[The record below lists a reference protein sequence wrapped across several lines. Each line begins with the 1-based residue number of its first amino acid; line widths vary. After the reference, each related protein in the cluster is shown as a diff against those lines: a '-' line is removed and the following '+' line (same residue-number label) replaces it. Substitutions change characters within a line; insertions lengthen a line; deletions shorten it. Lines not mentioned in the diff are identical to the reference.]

1 MGKNRQHNEETQT
14 SMNEKE
20 FVRDDALLDFA
31 LNQCAPDETE
41 RIARALQNDAEM
53 KNRLEL
59 IKNVL
64 APLDTWTTPPPPA
77 SMVSDILDHIAAHQ
91 NQAADDQATTIP
103 FEQSEGR
110 GLGGIISLRELV
122 ALAACI
128 LIFVGILF
136 PGLRLAR
143 QNSRMRTCASQMRA
157 LGVGASSYAAANS
170 GFLPYAGT
178 SNGPWLVRRGQ
189 PRGSNRRHLI
199 PIFRGRFLVNPK
211 LLQCP
216 GDDGKPTA
224 DVQDQQEDN
233 EWSILR
239 RSNINVQFMDKP
251 VRITMVVRPFVMPYI
266 SDANPLFAGGQ
277 FNEDVDPAT
286 TNSPSHGGQG
296 QNILHFD
303 GSVGWLSSPMLNRT
317 GDNIWQIG
325 TLRRYQGTE
334 QPQQTTDA
342 FMTP

>member
-1 MGKNRQHNEETQT
+1 
-14 SMNEKE
+14 MNEKE

-41 RIARALQNDAEM
+41 RIAKALQNDAVL
-53 KNRLEL
+53 KNRLER

-64 APLDTWTTPPPPA
+64 APLDTWTTPPPPTN
-77 SMVSDILDHIAAHQ
+77 MVSDILDHIAAHKSRS
-91 NQAADDQATTIP
+91 ADDQVATIP

-110 GLGGIISLRELV
+110 GFGGIVSLRELV

-128 LIFVGILF
+128 LIFVGVLF

-143 QNSRMRTCASQMRA
+143 QNSRMRTCASQMRS
-157 LGVGASSYAAANS
+157 LGIGASSYAAAYG
-170 GFLPYAGT
+170 GFLPYAGP
-178 SNGPWLVRRGQ
+178 SKGPWLGSQGQ
-189 PRGSNRRHLI
+189 PQGSNRRHLI
-199 PIFRGRFLVNPK
+199 PIFRARFLRNPK

-216 GDDGKPTA
+216 GA
-224 DVQDQQEDN
+224 DSDPVANAQDAQQSEV
-233 EWSILR
+233 WSILR
-239 RSNINVQFMDKP
+239 RSNINVQFVGKP
-251 VRITMVVRPFVMPYI
+251 IRIAMVVRPFVMPYV

-277 FNEDVDPAT
+277 FNEDVDPTT
-286 TNSPSHGGQG
+286 TNSPSHRGQG

-303 GSVGWLSSPMLNRT
+303 GSVGWLSSPILNRT

-325 TLRRYQGTE
+325 SIRRYQGTE
-334 QPQQTTDA
+334 QPQQATDA